1 MLFKLEYTTED
12 QDLKKIA
19 NNVFKYSK
27 LENIKKAIW
36 VFGVLIIA
44 FLFYSKLPL
53 IYTLLRWIFIILIL
67 FPVYKFMFTK
77 GMERKLSHIKH
88 LHLGDR
94 ISIISENGFSTKRV
108 KEDFLTNERQEYN
121 KKHNLKS
128 SYNWNEV
135 LYFSREED
143 LFILY
148 LPKNNIAYFK
158 GNSQSDKVES
168 FLKDI
173 PLLKKG

>member
-19 NNVFKYSK
+19 KNVFKYSK

-44 FLFYSKLPL
+44 FLVYSIPL
-53 IYTLLRWIFIILIL
+53 IHILLSWIFICLLL
-67 FPVYKFMFTK
+67 FPLYKFMLTK
-77 GMERKLSHIKH
+77 DIERKLSHIKH

-94 ISIISENGFSTKRV
+94 ISIISENGFSNKRS
-108 KEDFLTNERQEYN
+108 KDFLSNERQEYN

-135 LYFSREED
+135 LYFSREDD

-148 LPKNNIAYFK
+148 LPKNNIAFFK
-158 GNSQSDKVES
+158 GDSQADQVES
-168 FLKDI
+168 FLKNI
-173 PLLKKG
+173 PLSKKG